1 MKTVLRRIIR
11 KKYRKILRE
20 EVINKDYEYKK
31 RTTNDAFFEKEI
43 EPLEDSWAG
52 GQNIHPQLDHSEE
65 AGSDPNTR
73 GVEVLKI
80 TENKLRAL
88 IRRVIL
94 EAKDQDDDGDNDF
107 ADVMIARMIKGG
119 KSKKDAIKLS
129 RKHNENEEENEN
141 LLIEPDVNKDRE
153 NEKPQ
158 YDKQK
163 DEGELDPMDEY
174 SSLGSGSIRG
184 YQGVGFD
191 PERPKS

>member
-1 MKTVLRRIIR
+1 MKTMLRRIIR

-20 EVINKDYEYKK
+20 EVINKDYAYRKS
-31 RTTNDAFFEKEI
+31 TTDDAFFNKEI

-52 GQNIHPQLDHSEE
+52 GQNLHHQLDHSE
-65 AGSDPNTR
+65 AIGSGSNTR
-73 GVEVLKI
+73 GIEVLKI
-80 TENKLRAL
+80 TESKLRAF
-88 IRRVIL
+88 IRNIIL
-94 EAKDQDDDGDNDF
+94 EAKDQDGDGDNDF
-107 ADVMIARMIKGG
+107 ADVMIARMMKGG

-129 RKHNENEEENEN
+129 RKHNENEEEDEN

-163 DEGELDPMDEY
+163 DESELDPMDEY
-174 SSLGSGSIRG
+174 SSVGGSSIRG
-184 YQGVGFD
+184 YHGAGSD